1 MSRMSSK
8 DGDHRVTV
16 VSSTV
21 GSRELSSKGYFHGSA
36 LWQGSL
42 LGDHEVDSC
51 LGRCPAKIN
60 CDTCR
65 KKLSQKRVPEDLR
78 DDIDR
83 YLIFR

>member
-36 LWQGSL
+36 LWQGS
-42 LGDHEVDSC
+42 C